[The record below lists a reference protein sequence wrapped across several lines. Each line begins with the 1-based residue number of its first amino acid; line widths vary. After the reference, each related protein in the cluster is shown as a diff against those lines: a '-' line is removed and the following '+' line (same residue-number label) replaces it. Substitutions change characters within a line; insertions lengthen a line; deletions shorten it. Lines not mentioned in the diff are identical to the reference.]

1 MAERSITIQMA
12 IKQILPYFASFVRKQ
27 ANIAY
32 ACHTAHSSNCIAPS
46 LLEGVVY
53 VIFKKKTKV
62 VYAIKTE
69 APVEYAMALSSLSSR
84 QGHHIL
90 NCTVLV
96 CYALLPD
103 RGPWSLEASLS
114 QSRRIHR

>member
-53 VIFKKKTKV
+53 VIFF
-62 VYAIKTE
+62 
-69 APVEYAMALSSLSSR
+69 
-84 QGHHIL
+84 L
-90 NCTVLV
+90 NESGI
-96 CYALLPD
+96 
-103 RGPWSLEASLS
+103 R
-114 QSRRIHR
+114 H